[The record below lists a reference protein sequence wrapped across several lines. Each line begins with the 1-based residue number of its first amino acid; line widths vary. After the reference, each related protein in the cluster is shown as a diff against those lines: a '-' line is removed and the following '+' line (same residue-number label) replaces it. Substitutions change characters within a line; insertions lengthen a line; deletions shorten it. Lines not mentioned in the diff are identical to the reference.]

1 MMVATTY
8 ITKNTIALPGMPM
21 HASSTAPVP
30 IEPTSK
36 RFLLPFKSAIL
47 PKNGMSNASK
57 SDATVVA

>member
-1 MMVATTY
+1 
-8 ITKNTIALPGMPM
+8 MPM

-30 IEPTSK
+30 MEPTSK
-36 RFLLPFKSAIL
+36 RFLLPFKSAML